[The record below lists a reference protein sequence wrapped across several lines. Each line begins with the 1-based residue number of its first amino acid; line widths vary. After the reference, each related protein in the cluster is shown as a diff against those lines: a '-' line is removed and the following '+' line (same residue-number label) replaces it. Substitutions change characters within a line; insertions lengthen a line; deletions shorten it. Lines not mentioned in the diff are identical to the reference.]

1 MTYYLRRLAGV
12 LLILLVV
19 SLVVFS
25 LLQLAPGDPA
35 LVVAGADATPEQV
48 AAVRENL
55 GLDRPF
61 HVQYL
66 SWLAG
71 ALHGDFGTSYVLGQP
86 VAELVGQRLESTL
99 QLVVTS
105 LVLMVVL
112 SAIAGVLL
120 ATARRGPLRAIVE
133 SVTTFA
139 LSIPPFVSSI
149 ILIFTLAVL
158 WPVLPSGGE
167 VSLLEDP
174 AESIRFVLL
183 PALALALPNA
193 AVLARLLA
201 TDMRRSMQEEYVLT
215 AQAKGASPRR
225 ITWRHVLPASLNAY
239 VVQLGINFGN
249 LVGGALV
256 VEAIFARAGVG
267 GLLVDAVTTRD
278 YPTAQAVLLLT
289 VAAAILAQLLAELV
303 TARVDPR
310 VKVGGAS

>member
-1 MTYYLRRLAGV
+1 MTYYLRRLGGV
-12 LLILLVV
+12 LVILLVV
-19 SLVVFS
+19 SLIVFS

-35 LVVAGADATPEQV
+35 LIVAGADATAEQV
-48 AAVRENL
+48 AAVRANL

-61 HVQYL
+61 LSQYL
-66 SWLAG
+66 SWLGG
-71 ALHGDFGTSYVLGQP
+71 ALTGDLGTSYVVGQP

-99 QLVVTS
+99 QLVITS
-105 LVLMVVL
+105 MVLMVLL
-112 SAIAGVLL
+112 SAVAGVVL
-120 ATARRGPLRAIVE
+120 ASARRGPMRPLVE

-149 ILIFTLAVL
+149 ILIFTLAVV

-174 AESIRFVLL
+174 AESVRFVLL

-215 AQAKGASPRR
+215 ARAKGASRRR
-225 ITWRHVLPASLNAY
+225 ITWLHVVPASLNAY
-239 VVQLGINFGN
+239 IVQLGINFGN

-267 GLLVDAVTTRD
+267 GLLVDSVTTRD

-310 VKVGGAS
+310 VQVGGAS